1 MTPVSA
7 AARFITACP
16 THARILVAV
25 SGGSDSLGLLIAL
38 VESVKILQRNDIS
51 LFAATIDHALRP
63 ESVAEAQLV
72 ANLCGTLNIPHQ
84 IATWS
89 AEKPKTGIPAAARL
103 ARYHLLSAIAEN
115 ISATCIV
122 SGHTLNDQQETIAM
136 RADRSTPDSIGLSGM
151 ADAMLFNRKIWV
163 ARPFLDVS
171 RSEIRNYLL
180 DRNIAWIDDPTNTND
195 AYERARV
202 RKTLAGG
209 PQSNTEDRTTPE
221 SRHQIS
227 HAIATFLFRH
237 AEVLNQTIT
246 IVDRSAC
253 QGDLSGARA
262 LAILL
267 AIMGGRSHVPGRD
280 LIAKLTSTLHSDASM
295 TLTLSR
301 SVLTFRKDKIYITR
315 ELRDLQELT
324 LDTGQTGIWDNR
336 FFIQN
341 RGPETLIVSAAV
353 RRLNELP
360 IELKQLPKSVVQR
373 GLYARPCLGGQRTI
387 HNYSEETQKPS
398 GRSEITVEPYFPLFD
413 LFLPIFDL
421 PVANCVSAMFGRT
434 EFPPFP
440 VHYM

>member
-1 MTPVSA
+1 
-7 AARFITACP
+7 
-16 THARILVAV
+16 
-25 SGGSDSLGLLIAL
+25 
-38 VESVKILQRNDIS
+38 
-51 LFAATIDHALRP
+51 
-63 ESVAEAQLV
+63 
-72 ANLCGTLNIPHQ
+72 
-84 IATWS
+84 
-89 AEKPKTGIPAAARL
+89 
-103 ARYHLLSAIAEN
+103 
-115 ISATCIV
+115 
-122 SGHTLNDQQETIAM
+122 M

-209 PQSNTEDRTTPE
+209 PQSNTDDRTTPE

-227 HAIATFLFRH
+227 HAIVAFLFRH

-373 GLYARPCLGGQRTI
+373 GLYVRPCLGGQRTI